1 MAGPWE
7 AYQSKA
13 EPESGPWS
21 AYQKKAAP
29 PPVEQ
34 IDPTEG
40 MSGPAKFLAGMG
52 KAAVDIGRAVKQMT
66 GNASQQEIDDAKAL
80 DAPLMKT
87 GAGITGNL
95 AGNLLASMLPAG
107 AAGVAVRGAAAV
119 PALAGAVGAAK
130 GAAAAHP
137 MLSAVL
143 SGAGS
148 GALMGALEP
157 TSTGESR
164 ASNMAKN
171 AAIGGAASG
180 AMRGLARVVRP
191 ETADDAS
198 KLIDEGVRLTPGQAL
213 GGAWKASEEK
223 LASLPLLG
231 DIIKGAQRRGVEDFN
246 RAAFNRA
253 LAPIGEK
260 VGRDF
265 KPGRDAVEAVGRK
278 IGDAYDDVLARI
290 GRVDLDSTFSGE
302 VNKISSMTDELGDA
316 AQKQFMSILKNRV
329 VDRMTPAGT
338 MSADTM
344 KIVESDLGRLA
355 RQYKGSPDPNQRG
368 LGAAINEVQASL
380 RRAVE
385 RSAPAGA
392 ADDLAK
398 ANRAWAEFVRVEDA
412 ASRIGAKEGVFS
424 PAQMLSAVRSQDKSV
439 RKGAFARGNA
449 LGQDLAE
456 SGKSVLTQEV
466 PDSGTAGRLLAAAA
480 AGGGPIGL
488 IDPTIATLT
497 ALGMLP
503 YTALGGRATLAML
516 TKRPEGAA
524 QLAQILKAGAPA
536 AGVAGSALGLT
547 ALAGP

>member
-7 AYQSKA
+7 AYQTKT
-13 EPESGPWS
+13 EPADGPWS
-21 AYQKKAAP
+21 AYRKKPAQ
-29 PPVEQ
+29 PVEA

-40 MSGPAKFLAGMG
+40 MSGAEKFFAGMG
-52 KAAVDIGRAVKQMT
+52 KAAVDIGRAVKEIT
-66 GNASQQEIDDAKAL
+66 GNASPQEIDDAKAL
-80 DAPLMKT
+80 DAPLMRT

-95 AGNLLASMLPAG
+95 TGNLLASMLPAG
-107 AAGVAVRGAAAV
+107 AAGVALRGAASV
-119 PALAGAVGAAK
+119 PALAGAVQAGE
-130 GAAAAHP
+130 GLAAAHP

-157 TSTGESR
+157 TGSADNR

-171 AAIGGAASG
+171 AAIGGAASA

-191 ETADDAS
+191 ETSDDAA

-223 LASLPLLG
+223 LASVPLLG
-231 DIIKGAQRRGVEDFN
+231 DIIKGAQRRSVEDFN

-265 KPGRDAVEAVGRK
+265 KPGREAVDAVGRK
-278 IGDAYDDVLARI
+278 IGDAYDDVLQRI
-290 GRVDLDSTFSGE
+290 GRVDLDQTFSGE
-302 VNKISSMTDELGDA
+302 VNKIASMTDELGDA

-368 LGAAINEVQASL
+368 LGSAINEVQASL
-380 RRAVE
+380 RRAVQ
-385 RSAPAGA
+385 RSAPPGA
-392 ADDLAK
+392 ADDLAN

-412 ASRIGAKEGVFS
+412 ASRIGAKEGVFT
-424 PAQMLSAVRSQDKSV
+424 PAQLTSAVRSQDRSV
-439 RKGAFARGNA
+439 RKGAFARGEA
-449 LGQDLAE
+449 LGQDFAE
-456 SGKSVLTQEV
+456 SGKNVLTQEV
-466 PDSGTAGRLLAAAA
+466 PDSGTAGRLLATALA
-480 AGGGPIGL
+480 AGGPVGMIEPTTA
-488 IDPTIATLT
+488 TIA
-497 ALGMLP
+497 ALASLP
-503 YTALGGRATLAML
+503 YTSIGGRATLAML
-516 TKRPEGAA
+516 TKRPEFA
-524 QLAQILKAGAPA
+524 QRWADVLKAGAPA

-547 ALAGP
+547 SLAGP